1 MKKKI
6 IVLAVAAAFST
17 PVLADNAN
25 VTWYGK
31 VYLNAESVKND
42 KIVATDANK
51 DSALRVLSNASRLG
65 VKGSEDLGNGLNGIY
80 QFEVQV
86 DGDGSTKNGFGAG
99 SRNSGVG
106 LEGGFG
112 KVIVGTWDTPF
123 KVAHNKIELF
133 DNTSS
138 FTALNLIGHAGGSGV
153 AIPTTVGGTTTATSG
168 TSNYNTRQTNVIEYW
183 SPKFGAIQGAVSYS
197 PDAAPSVSANK
208 SRLSLSGTFEQDAIY
223 ASAGYETRR
232 DVTNAKTD
240 NALRLVGK
248 YTMGDIWVGA
258 TFESIKVNTS
268 AADNYTQKNAELV
281 GQYKMGVNK
290 FALSYAKA
298 GNAGKAGTSSTSS
311 TGANQLTLRYGHDYS
326 ARTEVFAAFTS
337 LKNDSA
343 VTGDINSGGRYSL
356 GNVFGISGQ
365 QTGSTQTVI
374 GAGVIHSF

>member
-42 KIVATDANK
+42 KIVAPAK
-51 DSALRVLSNASRLG
+51 DSAMRVLSDASRLG

-86 DGDGSTKNGFGAG
+86 DGSGSGANGFGSG
-99 SRNSGVG
+99 TRNSGVG
-106 LEGGFG
+106 LEGSFG
-112 KVIVGTWDTPF
+112 KVIVGVWDTPF

-138 FTALNLIGHAGGSGV
+138 FTALNLIGRAGNGL
-153 AIPTTVGGTTTATSG
+153 AAAVGNA
-168 TSNYNTRQTNVIEYW
+168 NYNTRQTNVIEYW
-183 SPKFGAIQGAVSYS
+183 TPKFGAIQGALSYS
-197 PDAAPSVSANK
+197 PDSAPTTTATK
-208 SRLSLSGTFEQDAIY
+208 SKLSLSGTYEQDAIY
-223 ASAGYETRR
+223 ASLGYESRP
-232 DVTNAKTD
+232 DVTTAGKTD
-240 NALRLVGK
+240 TGLRLVGK

-258 TFESIKVNTS
+258 TYERIGVE
-268 AADNYTQKNAELV
+268 AATAFTQSNAELV

-298 GNAGKAGTSSTSS
+298 GSTNIAS
-311 TGANQLTLRYGHDYS
+311 TGAKQLSLRYGHDYS
-326 ARTEVFAAFTS
+326 ARTEVFAAYTS
-337 LKNDSA
+337 LSND
-343 VTGDINSGGRYSL
+343 TGGGYTLTNS
-356 GNVFGISGQ
+356 FGI
-365 QTGSTQTVI
+365 TTAGSTNEQIGSKQTVI